1 MPSYLDQLLSWPFTA
16 GETVG
21 LVILAGAI
29 IALCNV
35 TPDHSHRSDRE
46 E

>member
-1 MPSYLDQLLSWPFTA
+1 MSYLDQLLRWPFTA

-29 IALCNV
+29 IALCHV
-35 TPDHSHRSDRE
+35 PPDHSHRSNE
-46 E
+46 EN

>member
-1 MPSYLDQLLSWPFTA
+1 MSTLEQLFSWPFSA

-29 IALCNV
+29 AGLLLV
-35 TPDHSHRSDRE
+35 KPDHSHRR
-46 E
+46 